1 MIEGGEMA
9 CSRTRDDTRLCA
21 PLLII
26 SLTIFQV
33 TKLRI
38 RVATLLLLC
47 CGLLSIASAQTP
59 DDSRPLGRWNAAV
72 FVGGGN
78 GLNDRK
84 DVHMVRAGG
93 RIGRMLTRE
102 HKYGS
107 FEVDA
112 EVSPVDYTL
121 WDRYKDVYG
130 FSANPLVLKWNFP
143 THAGNK
149 VAGFLLTQSG
159 FIYSADKIPPGD
171 TSNFNFTTGIGVGMH
186 IFTRPG
192 RAVTFDTRA
201 VHLSNASIGN
211 HNPGIN
217 ASLQF

>member
-1 MIEGGEMA
+1 VFDIFSTFLQVNEL
-9 CSRTRDDTRLCA
+9 RTC
-21 PLLII
+21 
-26 SLTIFQV
+26 
-33 TKLRI
+33 
-38 RVATLLLLC
+38 VAALLLLC
-47 CGLLSIASAQTP
+47 CGLVCQASAQAGV
-59 DDSRPLGRWNAAV
+59 DDSRPLGRWNAGV
-72 FVGGGN
+72 FFAGGN
-78 GLNDRK
+78 GLNDRR

-93 RIGRMLTRE
+93 RIGRVLTRE

-107 FEVDA
+107 FEVGA
-112 EVSPVDYTL
+112 EIMPVDYTL
-121 WDRYKDVYG
+121 WEGYKDVYG
-130 FSANPLVLKWNFP
+130 FGANPVMLKWDFP

-186 IFTRPG
+186 IFTRPA
-192 RAVTFDTRA
+192 RALTLDMRA

-217 ASLQF
+217 ASLQFSLGYTWFKH